1 MLRHRLRRAVRLND
15 DGRVTMNPLETT
27 PPAATP
33 LTTVVGDYGH
43 TQALRSGTVPAAVS
57 LRFED
62 VPAIIQAF
70 RRMVRGLEFDV
81 CEMAAT
87 TYLCAKEHG
96 VAFTALPIFVVR
108 GFHHGAIMVNTSAG
122 IGHPR
127 DLEGRR
133 VGVNRG
139 YTVTTGVWARGILAD
154 EYGVDLDRVEWAR
167 SGDEHVA
174 TYTAPPNVVDL
185 PGADLAAMVTSGE
198 LDAVVGVD
206 VSGPSVAPL
215 IADPAEAAL
224 AALRERGLYPIN
236 HLIVVRDDVLAADPG
251 LAPALVEAFAAAKAF
266 YLDGLT
272 SVVDPTPIDRRNQL
286 VADVIGDPVPYGMS
300 ANRAVLDTLVDYAV
314 AQHILTRRPALDEL
328 FAAGTLDG

>member
-1 MLRHRLRRAVRLND
+1 M
-15 DGRVTMNPLETT
+15 MNS
-27 PPAATP
+27 
-33 LTTVVGDYGH
+33 LTTVIGNYGH
-43 TQALRSGTVPAAVS
+43 TQPLKSGLVPSPVP

-62 VPAIIQAF
+62 VPVIVQAF

-81 CEMAAT
+81 CEMATT

-96 VAFTALPIFVVR
+96 VAFTALPVFVVR

-122 IGHPR
+122 IGHPK

-174 TYTAPPNVVDL
+174 AYTPPPNVVDL

-198 LDAVVGVD
+198 LDAVIGVD
-206 VSGPSVAPL
+206 VSAPSVAPL
-215 IADPAEAAL
+215 ITDPAEASL
-224 AALRERGLYPIN
+224 AALRDRGLYPIN
-236 HLIVVRDDVLAADPG
+236 HLVVVRDDVLAADP
-251 LAPALVEAFAAAKAF
+251 
-266 YLDGLT
+266 
-272 SVVDPTPIDRRNQL
+272 
-286 VADVIGDPVPYGMS
+286 
-300 ANRAVLDTLVDYAV
+300 
-314 AQHILTRRPALDEL
+314 
-328 FAAGTLDG
+328 